1 MINIYTTE
9 EIRIMR
15 QGGKILARIIEELK
29 KHVKPGITTEYLNE
43 VAEDLILKYGAEPS
57 FKGFNKYPASLCTSI
72 NEEIVHALPSER
84 KLKQGDIL
92 SLDLGIRYKGYC
104 TDVAISLGIGKVEK
118 KNKKLID
125 ITKKA
130 LGIGIAQCKPGNYLQ
145 DIGSAIQK
153 YVEKNKFNVVQELC
167 GHGVG
172 KDVHEEPQVLNY
184 LSTSLEASERTELK
198 EGMVLALEPMVVMG
212 DCRPG
217 GRASPLAGKIEKCKD
232 GFGYKTKDNSLSAHF
247 EHTIAITKNG
257 PIVLTKV

>member
-1 MINIYTTE
+1 MINIYKE
-9 EIRIMR
+9 KEIKVMQ
-15 QGGKILARIIEELK
+15 QGGKILARIMEELK
-29 KHVKPGITTEYLNE
+29 KHVKPGITTKYLNE
-43 VAEDLILKYGAEPS
+43 VTEDLILLAQGQPALGGKYSIEPS
-57 FKGFNKYPASLCTSI
+57 FKGFNDYPAALCTSL
-72 NEEIVHALPSER
+72 NEEIVHALPSDR
-84 KLKQGDIL
+84 KIKNGDIL
-92 SLDLGIRYKGYC
+92 SLDLGIKYKGYC
-104 TDVAISLGIGKVEK
+104 TDLAISLGIGKVDK
-118 KNKKLID
+118 KVKKLID
-125 ITKKA
+125 ITKKV
-130 LGIGIAQCKPGNYLQ
+130 LDIGISQCKPGNHLQ

-184 LSTSLEASERTELK
+184 GKRGEGPKLK

-212 DCRPG
+212 DCR
-217 GRASPLAGKIEKCKD
+217 IEKCKD